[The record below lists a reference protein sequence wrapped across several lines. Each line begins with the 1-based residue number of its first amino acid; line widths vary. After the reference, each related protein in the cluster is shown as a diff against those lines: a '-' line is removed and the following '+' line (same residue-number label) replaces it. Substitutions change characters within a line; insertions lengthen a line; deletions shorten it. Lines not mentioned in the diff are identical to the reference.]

1 LNIVV
6 ISTSLVTSDRSMAD
20 LESSELSL
28 LCINLGYRVKK
39 RVHQNL
45 NQINPS
51 TYIGKGKIDEV
62 NRLAGMLDVGLIVFN
77 DDISPSQMKNI
88 QKILSKGIEV
98 IDRTGIILEIFE
110 KNAQTN
116 EAKAQVRLASCKY
129 MLPRLTRMWTHLE
142 RQMGGIGARAGMG
155 ETQIEVDRRLLRR
168 EIDRLNIKLRTI
180 ENQREIQSKNRR
192 NVSRVSLVGYTNAGK
207 SSIMNAL
214 TGSEVY
220 IKDQLFAT
228 LDTTTKRLP
237 IKKGMDII
245 LSDTVGFIRNLPH
258 DLVASFKSTL
268 MEASES
274 DLLLKVFDSSSS
286 NILHEIEVVDT
297 IIKDLGMDKI
307 PSIVVYNKIDLV
319 RDMNDLLMIKSNY
332 NDGIFISALQK
343 IKLNN
348 LTDAIIREL
357 ERDFITISI
366 LIPYKDSRILDYV
379 HKNSEILIEKSIDR
393 GIKMTIKGDKKRLDR
408 LEEYSI

>member
-1 LNIVV
+1 
-6 ISTSLVTSDRSMAD
+6 
-20 LESSELSL
+20 
-28 LCINLGYRVKK
+28 
-39 RVHQNL
+39 
-45 NQINPS
+45 
-51 TYIGKGKIDEV
+51 
-62 NRLAGMLDVGLIVFN
+62 
-77 DDISPSQMKNI
+77 
-88 QKILSKGIEV
+88 
-98 IDRTGIILEIFE
+98 
-110 KNAQTN
+110 
-116 EAKAQVRLASCKY
+116 
-129 MLPRLTRMWTHLE
+129 
-142 RQMGGIGARAGMG
+142 
-155 ETQIEVDRRLLRR
+155 
-168 EIDRLNIKLRTI
+168 
-180 ENQREIQSKNRR
+180 
-192 NVSRVSLVGYTNAGK
+192 
-207 SSIMNAL
+207 
-214 TGSEVY
+214 
-220 IKDQLFAT
+220 
-228 LDTTTKRLP
+228 
-237 IKKGMDII
+237 KKGMDII

-393 GIKMTIKGDKKRLDR
+393 GIKMTIKGDKKR
-408 LEEYSI
+408 